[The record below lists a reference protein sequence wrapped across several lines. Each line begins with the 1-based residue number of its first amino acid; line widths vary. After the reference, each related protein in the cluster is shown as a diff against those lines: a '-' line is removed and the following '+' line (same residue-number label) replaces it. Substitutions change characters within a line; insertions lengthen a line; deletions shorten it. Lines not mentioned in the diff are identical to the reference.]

1 MLYLYIH
8 TARRVRQ
15 GDPEHRPGP
24 RLDRGRCRALLRQG
38 GHQGQGAS
46 SADYSCCSAQ
56 ISAYRSP
63 LQAKHLIQLYKD
75 IGIPKERILI
85 KIASTWEGIQ
95 AAREL
100 EKEGIHCN
108 LTLLF
113 GFQQAVACAEA
124 GVTLISPF
132 VGRILDWYKKK
143 NPEADYAGAKDPGVQ
158 SVTKIY
164 NCESQFG
171 ARCSVSD

>member
-1 MLYLYIH
+1 MSS
-8 TARRVRQ
+8 
-15 GDPEHRPGP
+15 HRP
-24 RLDRGRCRALLRQG
+24 
-38 GHQGQGAS
+38 S
-46 SADYSCCSAQ
+46 SSSL
-56 ISAYRSP
+56 STR
-63 LQAKHLIQLYKD
+63 
-75 IGIPKERILI
+75 R
-85 KIASTWEGIQ
+85 STWEGIQ
-95 AAREL
+95 AARDL

-143 NPEADYAGAKDPGVQ
+143 NPDADYAGAKDPGVQ

-164 NCESQFG
+164 NCASCLRRG
-171 ARCSVSD
+171 GTRSGGGDN